1 MHFAED
7 FLLSAM
13 GGGDAGSSQR
23 SRDGL
28 CDSHALALPELLGDS
43 LHAKDA
49 SWSIV
54 KNSASSKEKYLEYVL
69 LCLVSH

>member
-1 MHFAED
+1 MLGAPSTAEMV
-7 FLLSAM
+7 SVTSVM
-13 GGGDAGSSQR
+13 
-23 SRDGL
+23 
-28 CDSHALALPELLGDS
+28 ALPKLLGDS

-54 KNSASSKEKYLEYVL
+54 KTSASSQEKYLEYVL